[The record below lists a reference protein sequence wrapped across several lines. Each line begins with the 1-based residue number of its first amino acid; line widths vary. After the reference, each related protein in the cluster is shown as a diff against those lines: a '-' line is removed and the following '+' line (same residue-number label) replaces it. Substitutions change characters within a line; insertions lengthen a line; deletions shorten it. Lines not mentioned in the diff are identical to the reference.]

1 MRATIGLSTH
11 VVVVD
16 KLTWAALYN
25 AHYTTCSLLCG
36 ARRPAICRGAVK
48 NVAKTTLPKWRQTLL
63 HGHGHGQW
71 GLGGGIC
78 TRKKWGGLRLH
89 FCNRQFFWQQKKL
102 KTPKNGVQGFFL
114 PPSPCSSLFNGPV
127 CCPQPIVCNSCVT
140 SGGAFCE
147 TRFLLLGTSHFEKK
161 QVVGHA
167 RMQFS
172 ACVPPNK

>member
-1 MRATIGLSTH
+1 MCTSWCLSRSNQFII
-11 VVVVD
+11 
-16 KLTWAALYN
+16 AM
-25 AHYTTCSLLCG
+25 SLLCG

-89 FCNRQFFWQQKKL
+89 FCNRQFFQQQKKL

-127 CCPQPIVCNSCVT
+127 CCPQPIVCNSWVVV
-140 SGGAFCE
+140 ALFVKHVFCCWGHHI
-147 TRFLLLGTSHFEKK
+147 LKKK